1 MKKIYSHVLGF
12 PRIGRDR
19 SFKKVTEAFWKKDVS
34 SQTLESM
41 HQSIMLSNWAS
52 QKHIDFIPV
61 LDFSPYD
68 AVLDMSVR
76 LGVIPSRFS
85 HLSGW
90 EQYFAMARGT
100 DTFMACEMKKWF
112 DTNYHYIVPE
122 LSSQSVFKV
131 SPFGFES
138 ISHAKKAIST
148 NALPVLI
155 GPMTFLYLSKSID
168 HSNKWNLIDLLTEAY
183 INLIRLMPDSEWIQ
197 LDEPI
202 FSLELS
208 DEQKQKALTVYQL
221 FAKHLPSKKI
231 MLTQYFGSIGD
242 ELDLLTQLPVSGL
255 HVDASS
261 YSEQIVDFSKNLK
274 KEQILSVGIVN
285 GRNIWKN
292 DLNRS
297 LDYLKSIQSHHDLIW
312 VSSSCSLLHVP
323 YTLQDEPA
331 LAFKDHM
338 AFAYEKLE
346 ELHGLTQA
354 LNGDSHWISLQKQ
367 TIRSFKNEV
376 WELTDDKVQRSVSF
390 DERKKI
396 QQQHL
401 SLPDLPT
408 TTIGSFPQDSE
419 VREKRKQYKEGQ
431 LKEKEYQSFIEDK
444 IQKVIQLQETLDLD
458 VLVHGEFERND
469 MVEFFAE
476 KLQGFVITQKG
487 WVQSYGTRLVK
498 APIIAGDIVWE
509 KPMTVQTI
517 AYAQSLSKK
526 PVKGMLTGPVTLL
539 SWSFVREDQPRS
551 MTAKQLAFAVKQE
564 VMALE
569 KEGLQ
574 VIQVDEP
581 GLREG
586 LPLKKKEWE
595 SYLKWAIQVFK
606 WTVSEVSAK
615 TQIHTHM
622 CYAEFSDILPAIL
635 ALDVD
640 VITLEMAR
648 AGYEFLSCHYPKQI
662 GPGSYDIHSPRIPDV
677 SEFEASI
684 LKMLSYVP
692 ASQLWINPD
701 CGLKT
706 RSLPEVK
713 AALANMVSATKKV
726 RSQIAFQKTK
736 EEVLKK

>member
-1 MKKIYSHVLGF
+1 MRSH
-12 PRIGRDR
+12 
-19 SFKKVTEAFWKKDVS
+19 
-34 SQTLESM
+34 
-41 HQSIMLSNWAS
+41 WAS
-52 QKHIDFIPV
+52 QAHIDVVPV
-61 LDFSPYD
+61 LDFSAYD

-90 EQYFAMARGT
+90 DQYFAMARGT
-100 DTFMACEMKKWF
+100 KSCMACEMKKWF

-122 LSSQSVFKV
+122 LSSDSVFKA
-131 SPFGFES
+131 SPFGFDA
-138 ISHAKKAIST
+138 ISDAKKALSK

-155 GPMTFLYLSKSID
+155 GPITFLHLSKSID
-168 HSNKWNLIDLLTEAY
+168 HSNKWDLIDSLTDAY
-183 INLIRLMPDSEWIQ
+183 IQLIQSMPESEWIQ

-202 FSLELS
+202 FSLDLS
-208 DEQKQKALTVYQL
+208 DKQKENALKVYQS

-231 MLTQYFGSIGD
+231 MLTQYFGFIGD
-242 ELDLLTQLPVSGL
+242 ELDILKQLPVAGFHL
-255 HVDASS
+255 DATSYPEPLLEFSS
-261 YSEQIVDFSKNLK
+261 TLK
-274 KEQILSVGIVN
+274 KDQVLSVGIVN

-297 LDYLKSIQSHHDLIW
+297 FEYLKSIQGRHDLIW

-323 YTLQDEPA
+323 YTLQDEPS
-331 LAFKDHM
+331 LPFKDHM

-346 ELHGLTQA
+346 ELHQLTQA
-354 LNGDSHWISLQKQ
+354 LNKEGSFFEKEK
-367 TIRSFKNEV
+367 IRSFKSEE
-376 WELTDDKVQRSVSF
+376 WDLTDAMVQRAVSF

-396 QQQHL
+396 QQQQL

-419 VREKRKQYKEGQ
+419 VREKRKQYKEGTLQ
-431 LKEKEYQSFIEDK
+431 EKEYQSFIENK
-444 IQKVIQLQETLDLD
+444 IQEVIALQETVGLD

-498 APIIAGDIVWE
+498 APIIASDVVWE

-517 AYAQSLSKK
+517 AYAQSLTKK

-551 MTAKQLAFAVKQE
+551 ITAKQLAFAVKQE

-569 KEGLQ
+569 KEGIQ

-595 SYLKWAIQVFK
+595 SYLKWAVDVFK
-606 WTVSEVSAK
+606 WTVSDVSSK

-622 CYAEFSDILPAIL
+622 CYAEFSDVLPAIL
-635 ALDVD
+635 NLDVD

-648 AGYEFLSCHYPKQI
+648 AGYAFLSCHYPKQI
-662 GPGSYDIHSPRIPDV
+662 GPGSYDIHSPRIPDI
-677 SEFEASI
+677 SEFESSI

-692 ASQLWINPD
+692 VSQLWINPD

-706 RSLPEVK
+706 RTLSEVK
-713 AALANMVSATKKV
+713 AALENMVSATKKV
-726 RSQIAFQKTK
+726 RNQIAFQKTK
-736 EEVLKK
+736 EDILKNEIHLA